1 MKNKNNRGFTLI
13 EILAAVVILGII
25 STIAVPAVYRYVTK
39 SREFSYENMYE
50 SIFDAVKNYRLNN
63 SDDSSKGF
71 STPTYAKADINQLV
85 DDKYLNPL
93 VDPADSSKKCSAEV
107 YITDCQASS
116 DKEVLN
122 DRMYK
127 VKLYCLTHSGEKTFN
142 ENGDLMSD
150 AEISTCTP

>member
-1 MKNKNNRGFTLI
+1 MKNRNNRGFTLI
-13 EILAAVVILGII
+13 EIIAAVVLLGII
-25 STIAVPAVYRYVTK
+25 SSIAVPAVYKYVTK
-39 SREFSYENMYE
+39 SRTFSYENMYE

-63 SDDSSKGF
+63 SDDSA
-71 STPTYAKADINQLV
+71 TYTKANINQLV

-107 YITDCQASS
+107 YITDCQASL
-116 DKEVLN
+116 DPEVLN

-127 VKLYCLTHSGEKTFN
+127 VKLYCLNHSGEKIFN

-150 AEISTCTP
+150 AEINACV